1 MNLIMIIMICVGC
14 AMGLAGLVYLA
25 IRAVALARA
34 AKKAGSA
41 ATAQVQALIR
51 GGRLLVPRFQELQAK
66 QKAMADQLQ
75 RLSATTEDLRL
86 LRDELNRATG
96 LVTHIKS

>member
-1 MNLIMIIMICVGC
+1 MIIMICVGC
-14 AMGLAGLVYLA
+14 AMGLTGLVYLA
-25 IRAVALARA
+25 IRALVLARA

-41 ATAQVQALIR
+41 TTAQVQGLVR
-51 GGRLLVPRFQELQAK
+51 GGRLLVPRLQELQRK
-66 QKAMADQLQ
+66 QKVMADQLQ

-96 LVTHIKS
+96 FVTHIKS